1 MSNPVLPIFDGHND
15 VLLRLWRMQQP
26 GVEQAFLDGLEGGHL
41 DLPRARQGG
50 MMGGFFAVYVPSRA
64 PDQIKQMESAR
75 YDIPLPPQPELP
87 EAASVTVAMASIL
100 LRIAAAS
107 KGQVRI
113 CRKAAEIRTAQADG
127 ALAAVLHIEGAEG
140 IDPEFHMLDVLY
152 AAGLRSIG
160 PVWSRSN
167 IFGHGVPFRFPGA
180 PDTGPGLTDLG
191 KELVR
196 RCNALGIVIDLSHMN
211 EQGFWDVAR
220 LSTAPLVATHS
231 NVHALCPSTRNLT
244 PKQLGAIRERRGVV
258 GLNYATCF
266 LRTDGKMT
274 PDTDIELM
282 VRHLD
287 GLLEALGE
295 DGVALG
301 SDFDGA
307 VIPQPIGDVAG
318 VPRLVEAL
326 RAHGYTEPLLRKI
339 GHENW
344 ISLLE
349 RTWGG

>member
-1 MSNPVLPIFDGHND
+1 MSDQSLPVFDGHND

-26 GVEQAFLDGLEGGHL
+26 GAERGFLDGLEGGHL
-41 DLPRARQGG
+41 DLPRARAGG
-50 MMGGFFAVYVPSRA
+50 LMGGLFAIYIPSRA
-64 PDQIKQMESAR
+64 PDQMKAMEAAN
-75 YDIPLPPQPELP
+75 YDIPLPPQPELA
-87 EAASVTVAMASIL
+87 EARAATLAQAAIL
-100 LRIAAAS
+100 LRIASAS
-107 KGQVRI
+107 GGQVRL
-113 CRKAAEIRTAQADG
+113 CRSAAEIRAAEAAG

-140 IDPEFHMLDVLY
+140 IDPDFHMLDVLH

-160 PVWSRSN
+160 PVWSRPN
-167 IFGHGVPFRFPGA
+167 IFGHGVPFRFPGS

-191 KELVR
+191 QELIR
-196 RCNALGIVIDLSHMN
+196 RCNALRILVDLSHMN

-220 LSTAPLVATHS
+220 ISTAPLVATHS
-231 NVHALCPSTRNLT
+231 NVHDLCASTRNLT
-244 PKQLGAIRERRGVV
+244 PRQLAAIRETQGVV

-266 LRTDGKMT
+266 LRPDGKMS
-274 PDTDIELM
+274 PDTPVELM

-307 VIPQPIGDVAG
+307 VIPEAIGDVAG
-318 VPRLVEAL
+318 LPRLMGAL
-326 RAHGYTEPLLRKI
+326 RGRGYSEPLLRKI
-339 GHENW
+339 AYGNW
-344 ISLLE
+344 LSVLE